1 MTLHIFVLVLCFLLL
16 AVFSA
21 GGRILLFYELKVE
34 APSHRISE
42 RILHYFQ
49 GNTSRFYATILL
61 GSTIAI
67 LLFSYTAGAIIHNLS
82 LEMDIK
88 GPWVRMG
95 VAVLSFILAAN
106 VLLLGAIY
114 LPQRIV
120 KRLKYRTWNLIW
132 LPVTLVFVLLFPF
145 TFALTNI
152 QRSLRKNSPGIFAP
166 WLGNPALTTQ
176 GAAGG
181 ATQAETIQEMDI
193 DQEILQ
199 NAIEF
204 PSLRVRDCMIPR
216 TEITAVDINDP
227 IEVVKQHFIN
237 SGHSR
242 LLVYRESVDNIVGYI
257 HLVDLFGDPRS
268 IEKMV
273 MPITI
278 ISEQT
283 PASDLLKS
291 LIEKRRTIAL
301 VVDEFGGTS
310 GLVTIE
316 DLMEE
321 IIGDIEDEFDVDD
334 STEKKISDTEFIFSA
349 RLEIDYLNEKY
360 GLGLP
365 EGDYDTL
372 GGLIFFVH
380 QNIPKPRDIVSYLP
394 FEFLILSTDQA
405 RINDVRLKI
414 IK

>member
-1 MTLHIFVLVLCFLLL
+1 MTLHILILVLCFVLL

-21 GGRILLFYELKVE
+21 GGRILLFYEQKGEDQSRRL
-34 APSHRISE
+34 AD

-49 GNTSRFYATILL
+49 ENTSRFYATVLL

-67 LLFSYTAGAIIHNLS
+67 LLFSYTVGAVVHDLS
-82 LEMDIK
+82 LRLNIE

-120 KRLKYRTWNLIW
+120 KKLKHRTWNVIW
-132 LPVTLVFVLLFPF
+132 LPMSLVFILLFPF
-145 TFALTNI
+145 TFALVSI

-166 WLGNPALTTQ
+166 WLGNPALTTHS
-176 GAAGG
+176 AAGT
-181 ATQAETIQEMDI
+181 TQSETIQEMDI

-227 IEVVKQHFIN
+227 IEVVKQHFIT

-257 HLVDLFGDPRS
+257 HLVDLFGEPKS

-291 LIEKRRTIAL
+291 LIEKRRTLAL

-316 DLMEE
+316 DLVEE

-334 STEKKISDTEFIFSA
+334 TTEKKISDTEFIFSA
-349 RLEIDYLNEKY
+349 RLEIEYLNETY

-380 QNIPKPRDIVSYLP
+380 QNIPKPRDVVSFPP
-394 FEFLILSTDQA
+394 FECTILSTDQA
-405 RINDVRLKI
+405 RIMDVRLKLV
-414 IK
+414 K

>member
-1 MTLHIFVLVLCFLLL
+1 MALHFLVLVFCFVFL
-16 AVFSA
+16 AIFSA
-21 GGRILLFYELKVE
+21 AGRLLLFYEQKSDT
-34 APSHRISE
+34 APERLPF

-49 GNTSRFYATILL
+49 RHTTPFYATIVL
-61 GSTIAI
+61 GSTLVI
-67 LLFSYTAGAIIHNLS
+67 LYFSYTAAAVVRTLF
-82 LEMDIK
+82 LEADLWGI
-88 GPWVRMG
+88 WVRIGIMI
-95 VAVLSFILAAN
+95 LSFLIAGN
-106 VLLLGAIY
+106 ILLLGAVF

-120 KRLKYRTWNLIW
+120 KNLKHRTWKLIW
-132 LPVTLVFVLLFPF
+132 IPMTLVYGVLFPF
-145 TFALTNI
+145 TMALVSI
-152 QRSLRKNSPGIFAP
+152 QYSLRKNSPGIFTP
-166 WLGNPALTTQ
+166 WLGNPTLTTQ
-176 GAAGG
+176 AATGT
-181 ATQAETIQEMDI
+181 TQAETIQEMDI

-204 PSLRVRDCMIPR
+204 PSLRIRDCMIPR
-216 TEITAVDINDP
+216 TEIRAVDITDP
-227 IEVVKQHFIN
+227 IELVKQHFIT

-257 HLVDLFGDPRS
+257 HLVDLYSQPSS
-268 IEKMV
+268 IEKIV

-278 ISEQT
+278 ASEQM
-283 PASDLLKS
+283 PAADMLKS

-334 STEKKISDTEFIFSA
+334 TTEKKISDTEFIFSA
-349 RLEIDYLNEKY
+349 RLEIEYLNETY

-372 GGLIFFVH
+372 GGLIFYVH
-380 QNIPKPRDIVSYLP
+380 QNIPRPRDIISCPP
-394 FEFLILSTDQA
+394 FELTIISTDQA

-414 IK
+414 VT